1 MKNLSRSFKS
11 ITAASTKKYPVGPCV
26 TRAQAHIGA
35 LMMKSKK
42 EQISRRAQVVDLIK
56 RQPGI
61 TSAEIA
67 DKLGLESSTK
77 VSTSVW
83 PAVRA
88 GHVLVERI
96 NRNGQTMNAHYMSD
110 DVPPDA
116 VERIQQK
123 IVDAKNVIPIAKSD
137 DARTSVFDTKRL
149 KTKSKS
155 SVAKTAPAAAHTTT
169 PIQKMG
175 PTGFAC
181 AVTNDGSLVLMREGT
196 IQFSLSSVEATTLQS
211 YLVKRAAAS
220 LFANMA

>member
-1 MKNLSRSFKS
+1 
-11 ITAASTKKYPVGPCV
+11 
-26 TRAQAHIGA
+26 
-35 LMMKSKK
+35 MMKSRK
-42 EQISRRAQVVDLIK
+42 EQLSRRAQVVDLIK

-96 NRNGQTMNAHYMSD
+96 NRNGQTMNAHYMAD

-116 VERIQQK
+116 VERVQQK

-137 DARTSVFDTKRL
+137 DARTSVFDTKRP
-149 KTKSKS
+149 KTKRRPR
-155 SVAKTAPAAAHTTT
+155 VAKPAPAAPHATK
-169 PIQKMG
+169 PIPKIG
-175 PTGFAC
+175 PAGFAC

-196 IQFSLSSVEATTLQS
+196 IQFSLSSIEATTLQS

-220 LFANMA
+220 LFASMA